1 MPTTRRN
8 GAPKSGI
15 SPPALSSVTPQQPRS
30 SRLPLFL
37 AIYPAT
43 LLVGSLFSLLDPS
56 ARSAPYSALSQSHP
70 PDVAPSYFAH
80 KKNVFN
86 LYFVKVGWFWI
97 TISYLAFL
105 STRTFRIRSRTR
117 SDGGAEVEQEQ
128 SAIKR
133 AQGLVRWVVVTA
145 WWVVVAQWFFGPP
158 LIDRGFKWTGGKCD
172 VLLEEGAKD
181 AGELVTAA
189 ACKLAGG
196 AWIGGHDISGHVF
209 LLVLG
214 SAFLGMEV
222 LPVFMAR
229 KDMIGEEED
238 DGQTWA
244 VWFVGGVGALSW
256 WMILM
261 TATYFHTWFEK
272 LTGLLVAFAAIGSVY
287 FLPSMLPAL
296 EPIVGAP
303 SA

>member
-1 MPTTRRN
+1 M
-8 GAPKSGI
+8 
-15 SPPALSSVTPQQPRS
+15 
-30 SRLPLFL
+30 
-37 AIYPAT
+37 
-43 LLVGSLFSLLDPS
+43 
-56 ARSAPYSALSQSHP
+56 
-70 PDVAPSYFAH
+70 
-80 KKNVFN
+80 
-86 LYFVKVGWFWI
+86 
-97 TISYLAFL
+97 
-105 STRTFRIRSRTR
+105 
-117 SDGGAEVEQEQ
+117 EQEQ

-272 LTGLLVAFAAIGSVY
+272 VSLYRLEEAACADKATVDWSVGCIRGHRIGVFSTVDATSSRAYSRSAKCMTNKLTRLT
-287 FLPSMLPAL
+287 
-296 EPIVGAP
+296 
-303 SA
+303 